1 VATCLTIGGILT
13 QDQLDTISE
22 EVSDLSEALD
32 GLITS
37 LLAQGVEG
45 HLILEDVKQAIEK
58 NELQLELLN
67 LRTEEAYNTK
77 LDEKDIT

>member
-1 VATCLTIGGILT
+1 MAICLTLGGIT
-13 QDQLDTISE
+13 TEMAIEDLDT
-22 EVSDLSEALD
+22 ALTS
-32 GLITS
+32 LITS

-45 HLILEDVKQAIEK
+45 NIILDDVKKAVEK

-77 LDEKDIT
+77 LGEQDIT